1 MLHARWFG
9 MLALAGLVFVG
20 HDSRADSLRCGD
32 QLASN
37 GASLYEVKTICGD
50 PEMATQRVEQRTVY
64 TRVAGPCV
72 VVQGRTVCGS
82 TVQQIIDIVVD
93 DWTYDFGNNR
103 FIEFVRFEN
112 GRLTQ
117 VTHGGYGKKPAT
129 S

>member
-1 MLHARWFG
+1 MVQSRLLGTFAA
-9 MLALAGLVFVG
+9 LALLLAS
-20 HDSRADSLRCGD
+20 HESRADSIRCGD

-37 GASLYEVKTICGD
+37 GASLYEVKSVCGD
-50 PEMATQRVEQRTVY
+50 PDMATQRVEQRTIY
-64 TRVAGPCV
+64 TRVTGPCV

-82 TVQQIIDIVVD
+82 MVQQIIDVVVD

-103 FIEFVRFEN
+103 FIQFVRFEN
-112 GRLTQ
+112 GRLVQ